1 MGIYNAS
8 INMNEENSVR
18 TVLGAVAA
26 ATMKIKN
33 YGYSDEAVYEIVPLV
48 VGVEIKADQERID
61 HVEHILEAIHQLDE
75 SEEMFIRNLKDI
87 MRGKE

>member
-26 ATMKIKN
+26 ATMKLKN
-33 YGYSDEAVYEIVPLV
+33 YGYSDEAVYEIVPRV
-48 VGVEIKADQERID
+48 VGEEIKADKERID
-61 HVEHILEAIHQLDE
+61 QVEHILEVIHQLDE